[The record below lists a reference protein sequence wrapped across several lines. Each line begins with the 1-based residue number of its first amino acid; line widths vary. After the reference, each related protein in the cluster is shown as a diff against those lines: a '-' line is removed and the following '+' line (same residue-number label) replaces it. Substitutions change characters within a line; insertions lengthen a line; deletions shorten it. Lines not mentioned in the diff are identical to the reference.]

1 MNSHVTYMRWLL
13 LAITLIAINT
23 STATSQDIVHTTKI
37 ISQPNEKWWGG
48 FVGYG
53 HNMPF
58 ESSTRLF
65 DLSRENFNNQIVPLL
80 VSNEGR
86 YIWTEDPF
94 RFKFSADTLIILS
107 KYESDIKA
115 ISAGKTLRE
124 AYLAA
129 SKKYFAPTNKIPHEE
144 FFSKPQYNTW
154 IELMY
159 DQNQHDILDYANKA
173 LKNGF
178 PSGIFMIDDNWQ
190 KYYGNFD
197 FKPEK
202 FPDPK
207 TMIDSLHNMG
217 FDVMLWVCPYVT
229 PDSPEYRYLS
239 RKGYLIKNERGGDA
253 IFNWWNGYSA
263 CYDMTNPDAVNHLK
277 GELEKLQKEYGVDG
291 FKFDGADVGY
301 MPGKYKFHD
310 KNANNNDFTEEWAA
324 FGLNFPFNELRTSW
338 KLGGTELVQRLGDK
352 NYSWDAVGTLIP
364 QATTSGLLGHAY
376 ICPDMIGGGQFSAF
390 LNIDSDKF
398 DQELIVRS
406 TQIHALMPMMQFS
419 VAPWRILDKEHLDI
433 VLEAI
438 NMHQNLADYILETA
452 KNASITGEPIMRSME
467 YSYPNE
473 GFSNVSDQFMLGDK
487 YLMAPMV
494 KAGNQRTVKLPKGR
508 WKDDKGK
515 THRGGKI
522 IEINVPLDRIPV
534 FEKM

>member
-129 SKKYFAPTNKIPHEE
+129 SKKHFAPTSKIPHEE

-277 GELEKLQKEYGVDG
+277 GELEKLQKKYGVDG
-291 FKFDGADVGY
+291 F
-301 MPGKYKFHD
+301 
-310 KNANNNDFTEEWAA
+310 
-324 FGLNFPFNELRTSW
+324 
-338 KLGGTELVQRLGDK
+338 
-352 NYSWDAVGTLIP
+352 
-364 QATTSGLLGHAY
+364 
-376 ICPDMIGGGQFSAF
+376 
-390 LNIDSDKF
+390 
-398 DQELIVRS
+398 
-406 TQIHALMPMMQFS
+406 
-419 VAPWRILDKEHLDI
+419 
-433 VLEAI
+433 
-438 NMHQNLADYILETA
+438 
-452 KNASITGEPIMRSME
+452 
-467 YSYPNE
+467 
-473 GFSNVSDQFMLGDK
+473 
-487 YLMAPMV
+487 
-494 KAGNQRTVKLPKGR
+494 
-508 WKDDKGK
+508 
-515 THRGGKI
+515 
-522 IEINVPLDRIPV
+522 
-534 FEKM
+534 